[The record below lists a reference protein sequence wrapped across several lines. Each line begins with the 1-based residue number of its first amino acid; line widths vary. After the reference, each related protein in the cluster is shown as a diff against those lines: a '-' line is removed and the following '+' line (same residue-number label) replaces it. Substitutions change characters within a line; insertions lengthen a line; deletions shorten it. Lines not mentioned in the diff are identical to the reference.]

1 MYISVISR
9 SSYVYRGARNRMNL
23 WCLLGFHNFLHKS
36 GNQVSN
42 VFNEYIRYYDDNWD
56 ECKRCGKIINKKF
69 TIKKIKKI

>member
-1 MYISVISR
+1 MK
-9 SSYVYRGARNRMNL
+9 L

-42 VFNEYIRYYDDNWD
+42 IFNEYIRYYDDNWD